1 MARLLHSFYRLLMRQ
16 IVAITALGL
25 TLLPTPMPFL
35 GNGEASGFFFRR
47 SRPCGLFR
55 PCRPLFARPNRL
67 INRGGGR
74 FQRANG
80 FVNFGNTEPLQ
91 GFARIRT
98 AGRNI
103 VGTFNSLVNG
113 EPVFRAFSLFIDGA
127 GMLRDGGGR
136 DLARFDRDLVKD
148 VREFY
153 FQNLDSFKGRARNAV
168 LRFLGRNAGNTG
180 IFGQLKAQVR
190 DQPGLS
196 AGVVP
201 TKPEYAGLGKDEIRK
216 AALAF
221 VMNTL
226 SNSCTPLN
234 FSLGEVGV
242 DGTLSKNL
250 NGFIENTRLATLLN
264 ENPYACGDSRAPVR
278 VDWLVTRAMTPE
290 VYNPVAGFSD
300 NFKTFANQIGVRSD
314 QRNERDFNGR
324 KIDRILVKGPRDFKE
339 TSVGVNPQRVLE
351 VQGRAGSQGSF
362 YRSYDFIEYPTSG
375 QNTVNR
381 DVLSRG
387 IEFASDASEMI
398 FTKCNNFL
406 GFYLA
411 DAKGN
416 RARAAPAEIAIDG
429 SKSVVSPDSCLK
441 CHANGFL
448 GGGLQKFGRG
458 PEPYS
463 DYFSDI
469 RNIDRDGFH
478 ARFFS
483 TNPEY
488 LERQKKD
495 SALFNAAK
503 VATGA
508 HLPYS
513 KEAIAADPFQ
523 AGMSLPVLHD
533 MPEEYRKPPTLAQV
547 AAEVGAVDTPA
558 FRADV
563 LARLKP
569 KPSPRPPGTI
579 DREDLEGL
587 YCYLRSTYGARG
599 AETFQPGTGHTGG
612 GIGSG
617 IQRRTY

>member
-1 MARLLHSFYRLLMRQ
+1 M
-16 IVAITALGL
+16 
-25 TLLPTPMPFL
+25 
-35 GNGEASGFFFRR
+35 
-47 SRPCGLFR
+47 
-55 PCRPLFARPNRL
+55 
-67 INRGGGR
+67 
-74 FQRANG
+74 
-80 FVNFGNTEPLQ
+80 NFGNTQQLQ
-91 GFARIRT
+91 GFSRIRT

-103 VGTFNSLVNG
+103 VGTAAALVNG
-113 EPVFRAFSLFIDGA
+113 QPVFRAFSLFIDGA
-127 GMLRDGGGR
+127 GVLRDGGGR
-136 DLARFDRDLVKD
+136 DLSLFDRDLVKD

-153 FQNLDSFKGRARNAV
+153 FQNLDTFKGGARNAV

-180 IFGQLKAQVR
+180 IFGQLKAQIR

-201 TKPEYAGLGKDEIRK
+201 SGPGYEGLGKDEIRK

-234 FSLGEVGV
+234 FSLGEVGA
-242 DGTLSKNL
+242 DGAISKNL
-250 NGFIENTRLATLLN
+250 NGFLENTRLATLLN
-264 ENPYACGDSRAPVR
+264 ENPYSCGDSRAPAR
-278 VDWLVTRAMTPE
+278 VDWLVARAMTPE
-290 VYNPVAGFSD
+290 VYYSVAGFSD

-314 QRNERDFNGR
+314 QRNVQDFNGR
-324 KIDRILVKGPRDFKE
+324 DIDRILVKGPRDSKE

-411 DAKGN
+411 DGKGA

-429 SKSVVSPDSCLK
+429 SKSVVSPDRCLK

-448 GGGLQKFGRG
+448 GGGLQKFGKG
-458 PEPYS
+458 PEPYT
-463 DYFSDI
+463 DYFSQI
-469 RNIDRDGFH
+469 RDIDRDGFH

-488 LERQKKD
+488 LERQKND
-495 SALFNAAK
+495 SARFNAAK
-503 VATGA
+503 IATGA
-508 HLPYS
+508 HLPHS
-513 KEAIAADPFQ
+513 KEAVAAEPFK
-523 AGMSLPVLHD
+523 AGQSLPVLPD
-533 MPEEYRKPPTLAQV
+533 MAEEYRKPLTLAQA
-547 AAEVGAVDTPA
+547 AAELGVADTA
-558 FRADV
+558 TFRADV

-569 KPSPRPPGTI
+569 KPSPRPNGKI

-587 YCYLRSTYGARG
+587 FCVLRQTYGGGG
-599 AETFQPGTGHTGG
+599 ASTFQPQGGEGHSGG
-612 GIGSG
+612 FGGSG